1 MNEHN
6 PLDLKTIDRDEIL
19 RVTDLKTAFFTGKT
33 QLNAVDGVSFSVR
46 KGEIFGIVGESGSGK
61 TVTSLSIMRLVQP
74 PGRIVSGSIL
84 FEGKDLLGIT
94 DIDME
99 KVRGRRI
106 GMIFQEPMTSLNPV
120 FRIGE
125 QIGETIAAHNNNL
138 SSVQIKDRTI
148 ELLRR
153 VGFDEPEK
161 KYIQYPHQLSGGQRQ
176 RVLIAIAVSCNPA
189 LVIADE
195 PTTALDVAT
204 ESQVIDLLE
213 DLVSR
218 NEMSMIFIT
227 HNLNIIKRLG
237 DRIGI
242 MYAGRML
249 EENSVK
255 AFFEKPLHPYSKGL
269 LESIN
274 GLLGSA
280 RRLSAIPGYI
290 PKLSEMPTG
299 CTFHPRC
306 PHGMPVCRDMEP
318 EMKKIGQDQWVRC
331 YLYQN

>member
-1 MNEHN
+1 MNGN
-6 PLDLKTIDRDEIL
+6 DPTDLKKIDHSVLL
-19 RVTDLKTAFFTGKT
+19 RVTDLKTAFFTGKS

-61 TVTSLSIMRLVQP
+61 TVTSLSILRLIQP
-74 PGRIVSGSIL
+74 PGRIIGGRIL
-84 FEGKDLLGIT
+84 FEGKNLLGLT
-94 DIDME
+94 DIEME
-99 KVRGRRI
+99 KIRGSRI
-106 GMIFQEPMTSLNPV
+106 GMVFQEPMTSLNPV

-125 QIGETIAAHNNNL
+125 QIGETIAAHNDDL
-138 SSVQIKDRTI
+138 SSVHIKDRTI
-148 ELLRR
+148 ELLRQ

-176 RVLIAIAVSCNPA
+176 RVLIAIAISCNPA
-189 LVIADE
+189 LIIADE

-204 ESQVIDLLE
+204 ESQVIGLLE
-213 DLVSR
+213 DLVSQH
-218 NEMSMIFIT
+218 EMSMIFIT

-237 DRIGI
+237 NRIGI

-269 LESIN
+269 LESID
-274 GLLGSA
+274 GLSGSA
-280 RRLSAIPGYI
+280 RRLSAIPGYV
-290 PKLSEMPTG
+290 PKLSEMPRG

-306 PHGMPVCRDMEP
+306 SHVMPICRGMEP
-318 EMKKIGQDQWVRC
+318 EMKEIGQDQWVRC

>member
-6 PLDLKTIDRDEIL
+6 PLDLKTNDRDEIL
-19 RVTDLKTAFFTGKT
+19 RVTDLKTAFFTGKS

-61 TVTSLSIMRLVQP
+61 TVTSLSILRLVQP

-84 FEGKDLLGIT
+84 FEGKDLLGLT
-94 DIDME
+94 DIEME

-125 QIGETIAAHNNNL
+125 QIGETIVAHNNNL

-280 RRLSAIPGYI
+280 KRLSAIPGYV

-306 PHGMPVCRDMEP
+306 PYGMPVCRDIEP